1 MRRVGVA
8 SALSVG
14 VASALSV
21 AGASTLSVAAAIT
34 LSLYLGGCASRDL
47 VLAHGAHWQRY
58 VYDSQRD
65 APERLGSLVFRQS
78 VCAGREL
85 TPEYSA
91 LDESA
96 LSKFLE
102 QQQIPVRVERP
113 RADLAYLLVD
123 DHRTQQ
129 PARLRV
135 AILENADEAG
145 RELAEAL
152 VQHGEGAWGVHRSN
166 LAVLGPV
173 GDPAHDLVFAAEIG
187 LVCWGVFTVRGREDT
202 FVIPGAYREL

>member
-1 MRRVGVA
+1 MA
-8 SALSVG
+8 FS
-14 VASALSV
+14 
-21 AGASTLSVAAAIT
+21 
-34 LSLYLGGCASRDL
+34 LSLCMGGCAGRDL
-47 VLAHGAHWQRY
+47 VLAHGAHWQSY

-65 APERLGSLVFRQS
+65 APERLGSLVFRQK
-78 VCAGREL
+78 VCAGRAL
-85 TPEYSA
+85 DPEYSP
-91 LDESA
+91 LDEND
-96 LSKFLE
+96 LSRFFE
-102 QQQIPVRVERP
+102 QQQIHVRVERP
-113 RADLAYLLVD
+113 RTDLAYLLVD
-123 DHRTQQ
+123 DQRTRR

-152 VQHGEGAWGVHRSN
+152 VQHGEGSWGVHRSN

-173 GDPAHDLVFAAEIG
+173 GDPTHDLVFAAEIG